1 MATLEKIRSKSV
13 LLVVI
18 IAVAL
23 LAFILGDAISNGRN
37 LFGNST
43 TVAKVGKNKIEL
55 QDYQRKH
62 QELSRQME
70 EARRQ
75 NPQQFADYDSQLQL
89 VSQGAL
95 EELIN
100 EALLDEAVSNIGYKV
115 SPEALRFFMIENPG
129 MLPEMQNLLRNLN
142 EMGFPVQTPADAYTL
157 IFQPQSFGL
166 SEQQVNPLQSQWVA
180 LEDRYSQAIGQYVY
194 QSVLMNTFKA
204 NDLDIA
210 AMKRDY
216 VASANVKVAKK
227 PYGNLDEKKYP
238 VNDSEIKKA
247 YDDRKE
253 EFKVLEPTKEISF
266 IAVNVTPSGADIEKA
281 GILAMTV
288 EKELKDKDKGLSKE
302 TRKNG
307 LDVQRHEM
315 RLQDVKNPIIKA
327 FVENAANDSVQTLE
341 NGFRGFMVAKMGSRT
356 TDVDSL
362 QISSI
367 SVIGNKELLTKV
379 VEYANSGAALDS
391 LSKVLKTDSVQYA
404 APEWVSLY
412 TAEGKIGNNLGL
424 TESVY
429 DSLFN
434 SNGKYIVI
442 NETEGQTIL
451 ATVNQKSTPKEVV
464 SYETVEYEL
473 HPSDNTLTEARQK
486 LEKFITTNNTAEKF
500 VKNAQASGFAPVEI
514 PLTPSVPAVPRGNG
528 GFYRDSRP
536 LVRWVIVDGKVGEVS
551 KIYQSKDAASP
562 TLYVAAVLDS
572 YDKYVPVTNKNV
584 KEELTAQVRRQKAGA
599 DMIKQYKKGSVE
611 ESAKAMQVEPVEI
624 ASLQSSKPDA
634 TVIDSKAKG
643 RMMGS
648 KPGTGVQAVQ
658 GDDAVYIFIVNS
670 NSNEE
675 VGMDDETFGSMFLQL
690 HNVNPTSALRGNKK
704 IENNIYK
711 FEAAE

>member
-23 LAFILGDAISNGRN
+23 LAFILGDAITNGRN

-43 TVAKVGKNKIEL
+43 TVAKVGKNKIEI
-55 QDYQRKH
+55 QDYQRKQ

-70 EARRQ
+70 EARKQ
-75 NPQQFADYDSQLQL
+75 NPQQFADYDPQLL
-89 VSQGAL
+89 SQGAL
-95 EELIN
+95 EELIQ
-100 EALLDEAVSNIGYKV
+100 EALLDEAVAGLGYKAT
-115 SPEALRFFMIENPG
+115 PEALRFFMIENPQA
-129 MLPEMQNLLRNLN
+129 MLPEMQTLLRNMN

-157 IFQPQSFGL
+157 IFQPQTFGL
-166 SEQQVNPLQSQWVA
+166 APQQVEPLQRQWVA
-180 LEDRYSQAIGQYVY
+180 LEARYSQAIGQYVY
-194 QSVLMNTFKA
+194 QSLLMSTFKA
-204 NDLDIA
+204 NDLDVA

-238 VNDSEIKKA
+238 INDSEIKKA

-266 IAVNVTPSGADIEKA
+266 IALNVTPSGTDVQKA
-281 GILAMTV
+281 GILAETV
-288 EKELKDKDKGLSKE
+288 VKELKGKGLSKE

-315 RLQDVKNPIIKA
+315 RLKDVRNPLVKA
-327 FVENAANDSVQTLE
+327 FVETAAADTVSILD
-341 NGFRGFMVAKMGSRT
+341 NGLRGFTVAKMGSRT
-356 TDVDSL
+356 SDVDSI
-362 QISSI
+362 QISLI

-391 LSKVLKTDSVQYA
+391 LSKVMNTDSVQYQ

-412 TAEGKIGNNLGL
+412 TADGKVGNNLGF

-434 SNGKYIVI
+434 SNGKYIVV
-442 NETEGQTIL
+442 NEMQGQTIL
-451 ATVNQKSTPKEVV
+451 ATVNQKSAPKEVV

-473 HPSDNTLTEARQK
+473 HPSDNTLNEARQK
-486 LEKFITTNNTAEKF
+486 LEKFIATNNTAEKF
-500 VKNAQASGFAPVEI
+500 VKNAHASGFAPVEI
-514 PLTPSVPAVPRGNG
+514 PLTASMPAVPRGNG
-528 GFYRDSRP
+528 GFYPESRP
-536 LVRWVIVDGKVGEVS
+536 VVRWVLMDGKVGEVS

-572 YDKYVPVTNKNV
+572 YDEYVPATNKNV
-584 KEELTAQVRRQKAGA
+584 KEDLTAQVRREKAGA
-599 DMIKQYKKGSVE
+599 EMIKQYKKGSVE

-643 RMMGS
+643 RMLGS
-648 KPGTGVQAVQ
+648 KPGKSVQAVQ
-658 GDDAVYIFIVNS
+658 GNDAVYIFVVNS
-670 NSNEE
+670 NTNEE
-675 VGMDDETFGSMFLQL
+675 VGMDDETFGRMFLQL
-690 HNVNPTSALRGNKK
+690 HNVNPTSVLRGNKK